1 MLQDIDNTEDL
12 TALVE
17 KMLASMR
24 TRLQVMSDVRAN
36 HVAAVSTMI
45 EELEASFQNQEPSE
59 EQGLYHIPE
68 FAQPDDVPAQQR
80 PESGGPVSR

>member
-12 TALVE
+12 TGLVE
-17 KMLASMR
+17 KMLTSMR
-24 TRLQVMSDVRAN
+24 TRLQVMSDVRVN

-59 EQGLYHIPE
+59 
-68 FAQPDDVPAQQR
+68 
-80 PESGGPVSR
+80 

>member
-24 TRLQVMSDVRAN
+24 TRLQVMSDVSVN
-36 HVAAVSTMI
+36 HVATVSTMI
-45 EELEASFQNQEPSE
+45 EELEASFQNQGPSE
-59 EQGLYHIPE
+59 EQGLHHIPE
-68 FAQPDDVPAQQR
+68 FAQTDVPMQQR
-80 PESGGPVSR
+80 PESGGPVSL